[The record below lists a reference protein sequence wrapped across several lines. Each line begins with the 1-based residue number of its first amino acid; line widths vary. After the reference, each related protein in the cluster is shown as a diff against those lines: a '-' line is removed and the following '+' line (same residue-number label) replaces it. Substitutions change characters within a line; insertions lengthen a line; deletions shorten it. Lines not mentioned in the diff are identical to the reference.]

1 MLEKT
6 PLATFQ
12 FPPYL
17 PHGSVGKLMSL
28 QSEMLVEQKVSNA
41 QKSTGTAYLLWFFL
55 AVSAHT
61 ASTWENRHGGYPTDH
76 HTDRLFHPVPPDH
89 YRHLVD
95 RRCLPDSRHHPG
107 PYGTDPPR
115 RPAGSC
121 SAAGS
126 RRFRVAP
133 SRLTGAPRY
142 GPRRA
147 GEETDAG
154 RWDKEKSPS
163 AFLPLA
169 IGADSLNPELAARAA
184 STSH

>member
-1 MLEKT
+1 MDQWENSCHYSLKCSWSRKFPT
-6 PLATFQ
+6 PRN
-12 FPPYL
+12 PPA
-17 PHGSVGKLMSL
+17 PPIFCGSS
-28 QSEMLVEQKVSNA
+28 
-41 QKSTGTAYLLWFFL
+41 W

-61 ASTWENRHGGYPTDH
+61 ASTWGNRHGGYPTDH
-76 HTDRLFHPVPPDH
+76 HADRLFHPVPPDH

-107 PYGTDPPR
+107 PYGADPPR

-147 GEETDAG
+147 GEETNAG

-169 IGADSLNPELAARAA
+169 IGADSFNPELAARAA

>member
-1 MLEKT
+1 
-6 PLATFQ
+6 
-12 FPPYL
+12 
-17 PHGSVGKLMSL
+17 MSL

-55 AVSAHT
+55 GGFGAHRFYLGKTGTAVT
-61 ASTWENRHGGYPTDH
+61 QLIITLIGCFT
-76 HTDRLFHPVPPDH
+76 LF
-89 YRHLVD
+89 R
-95 RRCLPDSRHHPG
+95 LPDSRHHPG